1 MGCLEE
7 TARRLW
13 FIAYTPTKKKLKERM
28 IYLADERE
36 VYAKYV
42 AGEKGIFTKLFS
54 PDSSI
59 RTTVIIVGLIM
70 IGIGWYKK

>member
-13 FIAYTPTKKKLKERM
+13 LIAYTPTKKKLKERM

-42 AGEKGIFTKLFS
+42 AGEKGI
-54 PDSSI
+54 SI
-59 RTTVIIVGLIM
+59 
-70 IGIGWYKK
+70 Y